1 MRELGYCLI
10 SSSALHTITVHNV
23 LVVACV
29 QQHAA
34 VEAASPPRP
43 VDGEDRRV
51 VEERPQRRSSSTLRD
66 RVAGTPSRQ
75 QPVGPVPAAFSGTP
89 SLTTSSHATGV
100 GSRGSGSS
108 SGGGHGTRSLSS
120 PHRSPRRSSSARDG
134 ATTTPGQGLS
144 P

>member
-1 MRELGYCLI
+1 MGELEYCLI
-10 SSSALHTITVHNV
+10 SSSALRTITVYNV

-66 RVAGTPSRQ
+66 RGAGT
-75 QPVGPVPAAFSGTP
+75 PVGPVPAAFSGTP
-89 SLTTSSHATGV
+89 SLTTASHATGA